1 VTFETPTHTRQDI
14 IKRLDALEKDN
25 AELRGELIKRPYKT
39 VESKP
44 GMKPDENNIRAKF
57 YHYAKNN
64 QGYTIDPYATMELH
78 DWKPEEIVETEWAKS
93 SVQHR
98 VKVSLLNLAGKRSG
112 KKQAFTVEE
121 WFENYVKQGE
131 LDV

>member
-1 VTFETPTHTRQDI
+1 MAFGTHTQTGQDI

-25 AELRGELIKRPYKT
+25 AALRDELSKRPYKPA
-39 VESKP
+39 ESKP
-44 GMKPDENNIRAKF
+44 GMKPDQNNIRAKF
-57 YHYAKNN
+57 YNYAKNN
-64 QGYTIDPYATMELH
+64 QGYTIDPYATMDLH
-78 DWKPEEIVETEWAKS
+78 GWKPEEIMETEWARS

-98 VKVSLLNLAGKRSG
+98 VKVSLLNIDGKRSG

-121 WFENYVKQGE
+121 WFEHYVKQGE